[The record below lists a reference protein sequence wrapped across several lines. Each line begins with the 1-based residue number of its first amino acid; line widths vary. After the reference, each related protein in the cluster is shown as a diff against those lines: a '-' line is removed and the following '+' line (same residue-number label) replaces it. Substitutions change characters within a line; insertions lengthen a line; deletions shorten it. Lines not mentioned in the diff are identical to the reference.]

1 MADKTCKVCG
11 RVIPDGHICLSC
23 GDYDDMQTFNQQPK
37 TNGDRIRAMTNAEL
51 AKFLGDIADCCS
63 INFCKDCPMYGA
75 CVDVPISM
83 QKWLNMEVQNE

>member
-1 MADKTCKVCG
+1 MPDGTCMVCG
-11 RVIPDGHICLSC
+11 RIIPEGRHICLSC
-23 GDYDDMQTFNQQPK
+23 WDYDDQQRFAVDKQK

-83 QKWLNMEVQNE
+83 QK